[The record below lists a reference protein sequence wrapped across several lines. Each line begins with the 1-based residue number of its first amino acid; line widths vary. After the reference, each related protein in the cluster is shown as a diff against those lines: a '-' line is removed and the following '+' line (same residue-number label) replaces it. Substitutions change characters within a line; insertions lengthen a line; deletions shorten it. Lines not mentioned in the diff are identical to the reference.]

1 MLGDNNMSF
10 ILDLLILAF
19 ILITTFIG
27 YKMGLI
33 KVAFGFLSFII
44 ALIISLLLY
53 KPVSNFITNYTPIPE
68 TIETQIEKRISTSN
82 EEEKDNFIS
91 NYYNQVK
98 NSSVNVISQSITTSI
113 INIASLLIV
122 FILTRIILLFIRFS
136 GDLIAKLPF
145 IKQFNH
151 IGGFIYGIL
160 AGFIVIYIIFTI
172 IAVLAPV
179 VNLNNVINY
188 INSSIIGN
196 IMYNNNIIFMFIV

>member
-1 MLGDNNMSF
+1 MSF